1 MTTDRRKADTPQRK
15 RRWVQFSLRTL
26 LIGVALLAVPLGYVG
41 WRAKIVRHRSWVLS
55 HFGNRKWPAVIPVE
69 LWESQESLPW
79 IRRVLGDRAHSRLEV
94 DRTVPESDFIAIKDA
109 YPEASVVRSDLS
121 GWTEYPP
128 AAK

>member
-1 MTTDRRKADTPQRK
+1 MASPSPRRRF
-15 RRWVQFSLRTL
+15 QFRLRTL
-26 LIGVALLAVPLGYVG
+26 MIVVTLLAVACGYVG
-41 WRAKIVRHRSWVLS
+41 CQANIVRHRTWVLS
-55 HFGNRKWPAVIPVE
+55 HFDNRKWPAVVPVE
-69 LWESQESLPW
+69 LWESQDSLPW

-121 GWTEYPP
+121 GWSEFPP

>member
-1 MTTDRRKADTPQRK
+1 MTTDRHKADTPQRK
-15 RRWVQFSLRTL
+15 RRCVQFSLRTL
-26 LIGVALLAVPLGYVG
+26 LIGVTLLAVPLGYFG
-41 WRAKIVRHRSWVLS
+41 WQAKIVRHRSWVLS
-55 HFGNRKWPAVIPVE
+55 HFGNRKWPAVVPGE

-79 IRRVLGDRAHSRLEV
+79 IRRVVGDRAHSRLEV